1 MLINISQLIYQG
13 LITNE
18 MDNEFS
24 FSDFVRDNQ
33 MAKLYERFVLN
44 FYRFAL

>member
-1 MLINISQLIYQG
+1 MLINISELIYQG

-18 MDNEFS
+18 EHNKFS

-33 MAKLYERFVLN
+33 MARLYENSF
-44 FYRFAL
+44 